1 MPRSTSHLQRLG
13 RGIGQLAAASFPAE
27 IKQGDIAG
35 LHAPARLGGA
45 LEIFGSER
53 RALRAVAQI
62 QHDGLAEEAFDVEIA
77 DGVSALDGVQRPLD
91 VRTGVAAQLQTGGDV
106 PAVGGRVID
115 IDARGAIV
123 DQPAL

>member
-1 MPRSTSHLQRLG
+1 M
-13 RGIGQLAAASFPAE
+13 
-27 IKQGDIAG
+27 
-35 LHAPARLGGA
+35 
-45 LEIFGSER
+45 
-53 RALRAVAQI
+53 RAVAQI

-115 IDARGAIV
+115 INARGAIV